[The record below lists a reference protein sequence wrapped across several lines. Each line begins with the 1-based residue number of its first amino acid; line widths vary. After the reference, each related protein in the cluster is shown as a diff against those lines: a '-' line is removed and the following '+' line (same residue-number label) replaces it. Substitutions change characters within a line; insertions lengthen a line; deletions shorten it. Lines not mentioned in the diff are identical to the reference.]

1 MLPSQLQAIMEDEK
15 TPVFVAYRDNSR
27 VEGYIFCVVKEPAFA
42 NTMKKNKTL
51 FVDDLCVAASAQGT
65 GMAQKLLQY
74 ATAYAKEIG
83 CYNITLNV
91 WDGNRK
97 APGFTKN
104 KECSY
109 VNPRWN

>member
-1 MLPSQLQAIMEDEK
+1 
-15 TPVFVAYRDNSR
+15 
-27 VEGYIFCVVKEPAFA
+27 
-42 NTMKKNKTL
+42 MKKNKTL

-97 APGFTKN
+97 ARRFYEKQGMFVR
-104 KECSY
+104 ESQMELIL
-109 VNPRWN
+109 